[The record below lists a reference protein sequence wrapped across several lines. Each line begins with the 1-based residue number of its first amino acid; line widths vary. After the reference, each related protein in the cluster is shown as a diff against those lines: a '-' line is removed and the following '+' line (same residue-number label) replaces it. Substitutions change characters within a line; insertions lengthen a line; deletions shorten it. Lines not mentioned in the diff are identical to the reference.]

1 MLINLQCKENME
13 IRVLIKQNV
22 KQKEVLCCINKRVAD
37 VCCNLADSFILFILL
52 ICIR

>member
-1 MLINLQCKENME
+1 ME

-22 KQKEVLCCINKRVAD
+22 KRKEVVRCIHKLVAD
-37 VCCNLADSFILFILL
+37 VCRNLADSFILFILL

>member
-1 MLINLQCKENME
+1 MLINLYCKENME

-22 KQKEVLCCINKRVAD
+22 KRKELVRCINKRVAD
-37 VCCNLADSFILFILL
+37 VCCNLAGSFILL